1 MYHVNWLPDVTGVT
15 AAKPIRRQPPSFPR
29 AGTRE
34 LQRVGTR
41 ADARGR
47 LMSQTR
53 MNRPGGS
60 AWAVQVTTVRVC
72 SMRLTRAGCIQAT
85 AGGVLRKKL

>member
-1 MYHVNWLPDVTGVT
+1 
-15 AAKPIRRQPPSFPR
+15 
-29 AGTRE
+29 
-34 LQRVGTR
+34 
-41 ADARGR
+41 
-47 LMSQTR
+47 MSQTR